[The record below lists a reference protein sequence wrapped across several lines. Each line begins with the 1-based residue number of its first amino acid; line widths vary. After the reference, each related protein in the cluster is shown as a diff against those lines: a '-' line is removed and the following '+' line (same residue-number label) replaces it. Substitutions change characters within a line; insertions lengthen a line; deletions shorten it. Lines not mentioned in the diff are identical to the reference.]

1 MGRSSV
7 IVTITLIFGPST
19 LSTQNVGQ
27 LDIKNVENVV
37 RMLGLHG
44 RLC

>member
-27 LDIKNVENVV
+27 LDIKNVENEYHIT
-37 RMLGLHG
+37 MSSGS
-44 RLC
+44 